1 MKGDYSNF
9 LPIQNLKIQTKHRN
23 TSGDI
28 WIYRNVNGHSVQKS
42 TLETILFL
50 SITAL
55 DQKFTCNTRHGF
67 SVVGH
72 LLDVSALQDIKMTD
86 DLVASYFYI
95 GEPMGSDLLGKQWAY
110 IPADTEMRM
119 LISSTQNHPFRQI
132 RLSTKHMREHQQH
145 GMAFEDRTRSS
156 IRSTTSFFLRFAV
169 LTNKRE
175 CISHEL

>member
-1 MKGDYSNF
+1 
-9 LPIQNLKIQTKHRN
+9 
-23 TSGDI
+23 
-28 WIYRNVNGHSVQKS
+28 
-42 TLETILFL
+42 
-50 SITAL
+50 
-55 DQKFTCNTRHGF
+55 
-67 SVVGH
+67 
-72 LLDVSALQDIKMTD
+72 MTD
-86 DLVASYFYI
+86 DLVGTRRLVHHSSFFHTPLWADIYLSRHSRQAYSITHVTHHKWDVDRTIPNNFRHSFWGWSSDLEASYFYI

-175 CISHEL
+175 CISHELWLAQSHDSHCREH